1 MPSPRVAVAKVAEP
15 VYPTVAPFHPDC
27 SYPEYRFGPACISR
41 QPNAAYEGVR
51 EAFRLYGFDNAH
63 IGTPQWNPLREIIR
77 PGVRVVIKPNLVLHH
92 NAAGWGLEPVVTHP
106 SVLRAIAD
114 YAFLALGEGAS
125 LTIADAP
132 QADCDFDV
140 LAGWAQFDALQA
152 FYRERGLQLN
162 VVDLRKL
169 RLNAGQASFI
179 RSTDRVDQDGD
190 PQGYATVN
198 LGAKS
203 LLEGLPHV
211 ERLYGSDYDRSKTVA
226 HHSEGRHEYLI
237 SRTILSADVV
247 IGVPKM
253 KVHKKVGV
261 TLNVKNLVGIN
272 GDKNY
277 LPHFRIGSPA
287 QGGDA
292 YPDAVG
298 PQAKRILTAR
308 TWLVDRLLTRHSR
321 AGEFLYG
328 MIARAYRTLRDLLRC
343 RTPIS
348 VEAGNWYGNDTCWRM
363 SADLN
368 AILFFADADGQL
380 RSTPQRRFLSVV
392 DGIIGGELGGPLE
405 PSPVPSGMIT
415 VGENPL
421 AVDIAVTRLM
431 GFDWRKV
438 RQLAAIQFGEDGG
451 VFSQHFRLD
460 SVDALKICTSD
471 PELATMMQHQ
481 RPVGVPYRPHP
492 GWNGQIELNGGGNVP
507 CGRTPHQVRGENHA
521 NRP

>member
-1 MPSPRVAVAKVAEP
+1 MPRARVAVARVAEP
-15 VYPTVAPFHPDC
+15 VYPTEAPFHPAC
-27 SYPEYRFGPACISR
+27 SYPEYRFGPACLAR
-41 QPNAAYEGVR
+41 RPNAAYEGVR
-51 EAFRLYGFDNAH
+51 EAFRLYGFDREH
-63 IGTPQWNPLREIIR
+63 FGTPQWNPLREIIR
-77 PGVRVVIKPNLVLHH
+77 SGDRVVIKPNLVLHH
-92 NAAGWGLEPVVTHP
+92 NVAGAGLEPVVAHP

-114 YAFLALGEGAS
+114 YAFLALGEGAT

-132 QADCDFDV
+132 QADCDFDA
-140 LAGWAQFDALQA
+140 LSRWAQFDAIQA
-152 FYRERGLQLN
+152 FYREHGFQLH
-162 VVDLRKL
+162 VVDLRRL
-169 RLNAGQASFI
+169 RLNTSQEKFI
-179 RSTDRVDQDGD
+179 RSTDRIAQEGD
-190 PQGYATVN
+190 PQGYATVD

-203 LLEGLPHV
+203 LLDGLSHI

-237 SRTILSADVV
+237 SRTILAADVV

-261 TLNVKNLVGIN
+261 TLNIKNLVGIN

-277 LPHFRIGSPA
+277 LPHYRIGSPA

-292 YPDAVG
+292 FPDTVS
-298 PQAKRILTAR
+298 PQAKGVLTAR
-308 TWLVDRLLTRHSR
+308 TWLVDRLLTRNSR

-328 MIARAYRTLRDLLRC
+328 AISRSYRTLRNLLRL
-343 RTPIS
+343 RSPVS
-348 VEAGNWYGNDTCWRM
+348 VEAGNWHGNDTCWRM

-368 AILFFADADGQL
+368 AILLFADAEGQL
-380 RSTPQRRFLSVV
+380 HATPQRRFLSVV

-438 RQLAAIQFGEDGG
+438 RQLSAIQFGEDGG
-451 VFSQHFRLD
+451 VFSKHFRLD
-460 SVDALKICTSD
+460 SIDALEVCASA

-481 RPVGVPYRPHP
+481 RPVGRSYRPHP
-492 GWNGQIELNGGGNVP
+492 GWTGRIELNGAGDSS
-507 CGRTPHQVRGENHA
+507 CGRTPHHVKGETHA